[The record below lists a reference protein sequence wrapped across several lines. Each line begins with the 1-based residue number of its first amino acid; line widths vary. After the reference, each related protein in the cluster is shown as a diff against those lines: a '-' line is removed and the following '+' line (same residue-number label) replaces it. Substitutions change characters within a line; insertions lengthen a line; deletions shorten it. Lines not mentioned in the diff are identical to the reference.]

1 LEFDI
6 EQSRDNQPG
15 HDKEKKMNENP
26 LSTPK
31 RRFLSGLFGG
41 RKGDRI
47 SVASP
52 TSIVSVELMEKTG
65 VFFPEAHLDPKKM
78 AELAAAG
85 HELLGFDTIMPEFS
99 VQQEAAA
106 LGCAVDWG
114 SPTMMP
120 DAKTHPAKEVADLQ
134 IPENLLEKPSM
145 KIVLEALELLRG
157 DYGNSAGIIG
167 KVMGPWTLSYHLA
180 GVQDF
185 LLWTLVDPEKVRRF
199 LHRLKEVTIA
209 FAQAQLQAGA
219 DAVVVADHATGDLV
233 SPKTYQD
240 FLLPIHQ
247 EINQRIGGPT
257 ILHLCGN
264 CSDRLRLFVEA
275 RFDAYHF
282 EWQVDSRMAVQVVN
296 HEMTLIGNISNRGV
310 LFGGTPE
317 DVYKQ
322 ARYSIEAGV
331 DILAPECAVPLQTPL
346 ANLRAIVEAAREG
359 YGNR

>member
-1 LEFDI
+1 MESGL
-6 EQSRDNQPG
+6 R
-15 HDKEKKMNENP
+15 
-26 LSTPK
+26 STPK

-47 SVASP
+47 SVANP

-65 VFFPEAHLDPKKM
+65 VYFPEAHLDPSKM
-78 AELAAAG
+78 SELAAG
-85 HELLGFDTIMPEFS
+85 GYEILGFDSIMPEFS
-99 VQQEAAA
+99 VQQEAEA
-106 LGCAVDWG
+106 LGCIVDWG

-120 DAKTHPAKEVADLQ
+120 DAKTHPAKEVDQLK
-134 IPENLLEKPSM
+134 IPENLLEKPS
-145 KIVLEALELLRG
+145 IQVVLRALEILRRNHG
-157 DYGNSAGIIG
+157 DHAALIG

-185 LLWTLVDPEKVRRF
+185 LLWTLIDPDKVRGF
-199 LHRLKEVTIA
+199 LDRLKEVTIT
-209 FAQAQLQAGA
+209 FAKAQLQAGA
-219 DAVVVADHATGDLV
+219 DVVVIADHATGDLV

-240 FLLPIHQ
+240 FLLPVHQ
-247 EINQRIGGPT
+247 ELNQRIGGPT

-275 RFDAYHF
+275 HFDAYHF
-282 EWQVDSRMAVQVVN
+282 EWQVEAKMAVQVVN
-296 HEMTLIGNISNRGV
+296 HEMSLIGNIANKNV

-346 ANLRAIVEAAREG
+346 ANLKAIVEAAKEG
-359 YGNR
+359 YVAQGFSPD